1 LNQVNQPLQ
10 ADQRFRKSIECV
22 ISICLIQ
29 VKSNTPAKSTL
40 QEVGSIRHIGMIQV
54 KSIATGGKDMS
65 SGATSE
71 TQLVIITGMSGA
83 GKTVAI
89 QSFEDL
95 GFFCVDNLPP
105 TLLPKFLELMKES
118 GNKMNKVALVMDLR
132 GREFFDHLFKALDDL
147 SETSWV
153 NPQILFLDA
162 DDSTLV
168 ARYKETRRFHPLAPS
183 GRPLEG
189 IKLERKLLEE
199 LKGRAQIIYNTSK
212 MKPKDLREKIATEF
226 SANKQTIFTVNVM
239 SFGFKHGIPIDADLV
254 FDVRFLPNP
263 HYIESMRPKTG
274 LDEEVSN
281 YVLKWNETHK
291 FLEKVTDLL
300 SFMLPHY
307 KREGKAQLVIAIG
320 CTGGQHRSVALAE
333 YIGHFFEKDYQTRVS
348 HRDIDKRKEKVT

>member
-1 LNQVNQPLQ
+1 M
-10 ADQRFRKSIECV
+10 SI
-22 ISICLIQ
+22 
-29 VKSNTPAKSTL
+29 
-40 QEVGSIRHIGMIQV
+40 GS
-54 KSIATGGKDMS
+54 
-65 SGATSE
+65 TSE
-71 TQLVIITGMSGA
+71 TQMVIITGMSGA

-105 TLLPKFLELMKES
+105 TLLPKFLELMKDS
-118 GNKMNKVALVMDLR
+118 GNKMNKVALGMDLR

-153 NPQILFLDA
+153 TPQILFLDS
-162 DDSTLV
+162 DDATLV
-168 ARYKETRRFHPLAPS
+168 RRYKETRRVHPLAQS
-183 GRPLEG
+183 GLPLEG
-189 IKLERKLLEE
+189 IKLERELLSE
-199 LKGRAQIIYNTSK
+199 LKGRAQIVYNTSE
-212 MKPKDLREKIATEF
+212 MKPKDLREKILTEF
-226 SANKQTIFTVNVM
+226 SVNKQTIFTVNVM

-263 HYIESMRPKTG
+263 HYIDSMRPKTG
-274 LDEEVSN
+274 LDEDVSS

-291 FLEKVTDLL
+291 FLEKVTELL

-333 YIGHFFEKDYQTRVS
+333 YIGQFFTKDYETRVT
-348 HRDIDKRKEKVT
+348 HRDIDKRKEKLK